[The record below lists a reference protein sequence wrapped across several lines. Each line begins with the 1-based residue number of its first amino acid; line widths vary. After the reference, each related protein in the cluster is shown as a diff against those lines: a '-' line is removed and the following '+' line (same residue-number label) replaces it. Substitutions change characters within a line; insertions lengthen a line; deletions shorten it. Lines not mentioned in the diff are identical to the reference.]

1 MKNYLLYNEETGAWS
16 TEPMTIEQIRKATGG
31 CEVYIAEV
39 MPNGSAGQTIKLKAT
54 QTAQLLPK
62 VSKPAAA
69 AAPQAQGQTAPARD
83 EDTNRLLRMA
93 CRLFFL
99 MVVVQLI
106 AGGIVA
112 GIAVAGNPVIGAS
125 LGAGLAIAI
134 ALVGRTFIS
143 D

>member
-54 QTAQLLPK
+54 QTAQLLPR
-62 VSKPAAA
+62 VSKPAAT
-69 AAPQAQGQTAPARD
+69 AAPQAQGETAPARD
-83 EDTNRLLRMA
+83 EATNRLLRMA

-99 MVVVQLI
+99 MVVIQLI
-106 AGGIVA
+106 VGGIAA
-112 GIAVAGNPVIGAS
+112 GIAVVGEPVLGAC